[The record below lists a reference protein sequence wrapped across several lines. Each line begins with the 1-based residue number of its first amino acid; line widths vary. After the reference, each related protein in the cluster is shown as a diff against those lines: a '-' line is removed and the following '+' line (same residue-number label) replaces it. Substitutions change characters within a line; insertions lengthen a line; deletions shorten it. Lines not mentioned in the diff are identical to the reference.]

1 MVFLKDDGYDESE
14 DFIVEVPRMSGFLV
28 GDIVECIPTIRLHQG
43 FFLRQGSVVKI
54 DSLSRSYPP
63 QDLLPLFFVVGIKS
77 QVRSPLPIG
86 SIQKIAYLRSKL

>member
-1 MVFLKDDGYDESE
+1 MVLKEDGYDESE

-28 GDIVECIPTIRLHQG
+28 GDIVECIPTIRLRQG

-54 DSLSRSYPP
+54 DVDPS

-77 QVRSPLPIG
+77 QVRSILPIG
-86 SIQKIAYLRSKL
+86 SLQKVACLLSKL

>member
-1 MVFLKDDGYDESE
+1 MVFSKEDGYDESE

-28 GDIVECIPTIRLHQG
+28 GDIVEYIATIRLH
-43 FFLRQGSVVKI
+43 QGSVVKI
-54 DSLSRSYPP
+54 DVDPP